1 MEDGPL
7 AVVDGRYFGG
17 WCWWWVVL
25 VMLVVLVVV
34 EVMVVEVVVVVVM
47 VVVVVVVVL
56 EWGEGGAGYGCGGAL
71 WVKADEVHKSD
82 MIALLKAGILPTFL
96 CNTKNLIHYY
106 LNQFYCSLPCET

>member
-17 WCWWWVVL
+17 WWWWWVVL

-34 EVMVVEVVVVVVM
+34 VVM
-47 VVVVVVVVL
+47 VVVVVVL
-56 EWGEGGAGYGCGGAL
+56 GWGEGGAGYGCGCAL

-82 MIALLKAGILPTFL
+82 MIVLLKAKILPTFL

-106 LNQFYCSLPCET
+106 LNQFYCSLPCGF

>member
-17 WCWWWVVL
+17 WWWWWVVL
-25 VMLVVLVVV
+25 VMLVVLVVG
-34 EVMVVEVVVVVVM
+34 VVM
-47 VVVVVVVVL
+47 VVVVVL
-56 EWGEGGAGYGCGGAL
+56 GLGEEGAGYGCGGAL